1 MKNKLIIALL
11 PVLLLSC
18 GSDKE
23 DTKAGPK
30 GMPKL
35 TVDVVKMTPGSVVR
49 TISIPGSIIPSEEVQ
64 LYSEVS
70 GRVQSISF
78 KEGQTVKKGAVLLQV
93 DTDVL
98 KAQRAQLKVELDLAK
113 KDEARKKILLN
124 AKGISAEEY
133 EKVASQLA
141 NIEAQI
147 DLINVQISKATVR
160 APFSGRIGLRRVS
173 EGAFIS
179 PSTLIT
185 SIVQENP
192 IKIEFS
198 ISERYAN
205 AVKSGQTIHFK
216 TDNGTTSYSA
226 TVYAFESMVDQGTRM
241 LTVRATAPNTGKLIA
256 GTFVSIDYDLGNEQN
271 AYMVPAESI
280 IPVLKGQVIYV
291 VRGGMVTEVPVEI
304 GIRTA
309 KEVQVIGEFNQGDV
323 VLVSGLLAVRPG
335 MPVNTKIV
343 EP

>member
-1 MKNKLIIALL
+1 ML
-11 PVLLLSC
+11 PFVLLAC
-18 GSDKE
+18 GGGE
-23 DTKAGPK
+23 EATKAGSK

-49 TISIPGSIIPSEEVQ
+49 TIAIPGSVIPSEEVQ

-113 KDEARKKILLN
+113 KDEARKQILLN

-173 EGAFIS
+173 EGAVIS
-179 PSTLIT
+179 PTTLIT

-205 AVKSGQTIHFK
+205 SVKAGQTIHFK
-216 TDNGTTSYSA
+216 TDNSTTTYSA
-226 TVYAFESMVDQGTRM
+226 TVYAFESMVDQGTRHANGSRYCSEYRK
-241 LTVRATAPNTGKLIA
+241 TDR
-256 GTFVSIDYDLGNEQN
+256 GN
-271 AYMVPAESI
+271 
-280 IPVLKGQVIYV
+280 LC
-291 VRGGMVTEVPVEI
+291 
-304 GIRTA
+304 
-309 KEVQVIGEFNQGDV
+309 FH
-323 VLVSGLLAVRPG
+323 
-335 MPVNTKIV
+335 
-343 EP
+343 